1 MPYGTI
7 KVDNIIFTNGGSDQ
21 TVTVSGIIAST
32 SGNLTVT
39 GTISGGTVVAPYG
52 SFTSLTGVTTSGT
65 NANFQTITG
74 AVGVYTT
81 SVSGRAVNALTA
93 NIVSGVFASGTAAAP
108 SITFTG
114 NTTAGIY
121 SPGADQVA
129 VATSGTGRL
138 FVNASGNVGVGTSS
152 PAKLLHV
159 QSGSVSGAARG
170 GAFTKTLFESSD
182 ATATYW
188 EFQAASTATN
198 DFIFSK
204 GNTGSYG
211 IVGYDHVND
220 ALRFFSNSAERLRID
235 SSGRVGIGT
244 SSPTNTLHVSGTG
257 STQAVFERT
266 GSNGCFIGLKD
277 NSGNLSYLG
286 TTNGVFSIQTPGSS
300 YSDKLVVTSAGN
312 VGIGT
317 TDMPSDTNLT
327 VLGNFQTGFY
337 RNVTSG
343 NRGYFL
349 NLGAKT
355 SGGFADAGRITGVVE
370 SGDSTGYLT
379 FSTRTGGAITEKA
392 QIDSSGRLLVGTSTA
407 LTGNTGSYQ
416 SQYSKF
422 VAVGNSA
429 GSAMGFS
436 ALGYNA
442 AGTGLTNNTGIAV
455 LSFTDNAA
463 AQFAS
468 IMCETDA
475 ATSAGDYPGRLVF
488 STTADGSA
496 SPTERMRI
504 NSSGGALFS
513 NASYVAP
520 GADNAIPLGLGSFR
534 WSAVYAAN
542 GTIQTSDQRAKTNVA
557 NATLGS
563 DFIKALRPVSY
574 QWIEGGKRH
583 TGEYDEDNNFVYES
597 VPGQRTHWG
606 FIAQEVKQAVD
617 DTGADFGGWVLTDKD
632 DPDSQQA
639 LRYDQFIAPLTKALQ
654 ETMAELESVKA
665 EVAALKG
672 A

>member
-1 MPYGTI
+1 MELR
-7 KVDNIIFTNGGSDQ
+7 GGSTTQ
-21 TVTVSGIIAST
+21 NAAI
-32 SGNLTVT
+32 
-39 GTISGGTVVAPYG
+39 GTNYNG
-52 SFTSLTGVTTSGT
+52 SFDIIQNGNAAVTIDTSKRVL
-65 NANFQTITG
+65 
-74 AVGVYTT
+74 
-81 SVSGRAVNALTA
+81 
-93 NIVSGVFASGTAAAP
+93 
-108 SITFTG
+108 
-114 NTTAGIY
+114 
-121 SPGADQVA
+121 
-129 VATSGTGRL
+129 
-138 FVNASGNVGVGTSS
+138 VGTSS
-152 PAKLLHV
+152 
-159 QSGSVSGAARG
+159 
-170 GAFTKTLFESSD
+170 
-182 ATATYW
+182 
-188 EFQAASTATN
+188 
-198 DFIFSK
+198 
-204 GNTGSYG
+204 
-211 IVGYDHVND
+211 
-220 ALRFFSNSAERLRID
+220 
-235 SSGRVGIGT
+235 
-244 SSPTNTLHVSGTG
+244 
-257 STQAVFERT
+257 
-266 GSNGCFIGLKD
+266 
-277 NSGNLSYLG
+277 
-286 TTNGVFSIQTPGSS
+286 
-300 YSDKLVVTSAGN
+300 
-312 VGIGT
+312 
-317 TDMPSDTNLT
+317 
-327 VLGNFQTGFY
+327 
-337 RNVTSG
+337 
-343 NRGYFL
+343 
-349 NLGAKT
+349 
-355 SGGFADAGRITGVVE
+355 
-370 SGDSTGYLT
+370 
-379 FSTRTGGAITEKA
+379 
-392 QIDSSGRLLVGTSTA
+392 A

-654 ETMAELESVKA
+654 ETMAELESLKA
-665 EVAALKG
+665 EVAALKS